1 MGIFEVLQIL
11 SGFIFWASGIL
22 QLVKIVK
29 TQSVE
34 GLSLLAVIGV
44 VIGVLFMEM
53 YAIHTFLPALILTT
67 TISLLIEISKLS
79 VILYYTK
86 HA

>member
-1 MGIFEVLQIL
+1 MGIFEILQIL

-29 TQSVE
+29 SQSVE
-34 GLSLLAVIGV
+34 GISLLSVIGV
-44 VIGVLFMEM
+44 VLGVLFMEM
-53 YAIHTFLPALILTT
+53 YAIHTALPALILTT
-67 TISLLIEISKLS
+67 TISLLLEIAKLS

-86 HA
+86 RA